1 MRSYNLAIQH
11 PMCEEML
18 NYIFS
23 SNINVDLYDI
33 IQQDYSTFLCTLG
46 AVWLNY
52 MISFIV
58 GNHIYLMDYIY
69 V

>member
-23 SNINVDLYDI
+23 SNINVDLYDMMLDVKENTLAALIKETHHYLNI
-33 IQQDYSTFLCTLG
+33 INKKNAS
-46 AVWLNY
+46 
-52 MISFIV
+52 
-58 GNHIYLMDYIY
+58 
-69 V
+69 